1 MVMMATVSLGTEKG
15 LAGSHS
21 TGRRESEVPCAL
33 DIVDQPACLK
43 VLKAA
48 CEGQGR
54 NGTGGC
60 PDKVG
65 IEVPV
70 GQVQESVRDV
80 DVSLANVRNGT
91 LLGMVMAV
99 VGALDGR
106 FGKARSSSLDL
117 HIFKLRQ
124 DDRLFLNFR

>member
-1 MVMMATVSLGTEKG
+1 GTEKS
-15 LAGSHS
+15 LIGSHS
-21 TGRRESEVPCAL
+21 TGRCESEVPCAL

-48 CEGQGR
+48 GERQGR
-54 NGTGGC
+54 YGAGGC
-60 PDKVG
+60 PGKVR
-65 IEVPV
+65 IEVPI

-91 LLGMVMAV
+91 FLGMVMAV

-117 HIFKLRQ
+117 HIFKATP
-124 DDRLFLNFR
+124 